1 MDFEASGA
9 EEWALPGYGRPSPQ
23 KNPSETE
30 ALHVQNIASQAEPTP
45 KAEHVRQASVTSKNK
60 NTTVH
65 YPAPARG
72 TAGAYRGRGA
82 SRGKRGSSSP
92 RTHLPGETPS
102 KSQWRNGIQPSGTI
116 KLSHPFREIRDT
128 FCTVARSVS
137 HRRPF
142 GQQGRHDVFDDICR
156 KTGAYIN
163 PPAGN
168 HDVIHLW
175 GASYQV
181 SEATKLIQSIL
192 ARCDTL
198 TMPKKREWT
207 KTSAFSVGK
216 EDLADQ
222 LELEDA
228 LILAY
233 RKAPELEFMF
243 SEKLLFLW
251 PKEGPSMRDALG
263 TDLEALDPVRI
274 RFTCHLF
281 VDNKL
286 PDHICAL
293 GYDQAKTGLL
303 VQLLRNKWA
312 EILAKSLVKSKIYL
326 VEPLESGHGEVSARK
341 EAGFVRPL
349 FRKIP
354 MSKADLD
361 SWPGRAELIR
371 SRNNAHLLKVI
382 DKCLKSVVYVRGHL
396 RMRANIGLFV
406 LDYYRQPSQG
416 KPAWGFE
423 EFREM
428 LFHEN
433 TKGRLIPGLKI
444 NQSVLLPR
452 LLSATSLLEPYDRSL
467 DSLRQPEP
475 AFSVNFEFSGQKNS
489 LLRLEAEFAKCPG
502 ARDYAMTQSRWLKP
516 RKIGQVKDSR
526 SHLQVGII
534 DFERSDWQLE
544 IASLEFYEATA
555 IERALREFSH
565 TIKFKSNDVMGD
577 ISANPVRKVIFHA
590 SAPVSRFIEK
600 TAIRYRLKGTRYIL
614 EIARYDEYTR
624 TSTTDSASLNF
635 AAPFGKPRV
644 SWGASVFDFTWD
656 NLLGKHA
663 NMPVGH
669 AANYDPNLQ
678 TFFPAANESEDKSQG
693 LWEFI
698 DLIKRVA
705 ALLRSGPLRA
715 MSATGSVKAKADGRS
730 ASPASSGNARALD
743 ADLGTLF

>member
-1 MDFEASGA
+1 
-9 EEWALPGYGRPSPQ
+9 
-23 KNPSETE
+23 
-30 ALHVQNIASQAEPTP
+30 
-45 KAEHVRQASVTSKNK
+45 
-60 NTTVH
+60 
-65 YPAPARG
+65 
-72 TAGAYRGRGA
+72 
-82 SRGKRGSSSP
+82 
-92 RTHLPGETPS
+92 
-102 KSQWRNGIQPSGTI
+102 
-116 KLSHPFREIRDT
+116 
-128 FCTVARSVS
+128 
-137 HRRPF
+137 
-142 GQQGRHDVFDDICR
+142 
-156 KTGAYIN
+156 
-163 PPAGN
+163 
-168 HDVIHLW
+168 
-175 GASYQV
+175 
-181 SEATKLIQSIL
+181 
-192 ARCDTL
+192 
-198 TMPKKREWT
+198 
-207 KTSAFSVGK
+207 
-216 EDLADQ
+216 
-222 LELEDA
+222 
-228 LILAY
+228 
-233 RKAPELEFMF
+233 
-243 SEKLLFLW
+243 
-251 PKEGPSMRDALG
+251 MRDALG
-263 TDLEALDPVRI
+263 TDLEALDPIRI

-281 VDNKL
+281 VDKEL

-293 GYDQAKTGLL
+293 GYEQAKIGQL

-312 EILAKSLVKSKIYL
+312 EIMANSLVKSKIYL
-326 VEPLESGHGEVSARK
+326 VEPLGSGHGEVSARK

-349 FRKIP
+349 FRTIP
-354 MSKADLD
+354 MSKADMD

-444 NQSVLLPR
+444 DQSVLLPR
-452 LLSATSLLEPYDRSL
+452 LLSATNLLEPYDRTM
-467 DSLRQPEP
+467 DSLKQPEP

-489 LLRLEAEFAKCPG
+489 LLRLEAEFAKCSG

-516 RKIGQVKDSR
+516 RKLGQVKDSR
-526 SHLQVGII
+526 SPLQVGII

-624 TSTTDSASLNF
+624 TSANDSASLNL

-663 NMPVGH
+663 NMAVGH
-669 AANYDPNLQ
+669 AAKYDPNLQ

-705 ALLRSGPLRA
+705 ALLRSGPPRTLP
-715 MSATGSVKAKADGRS
+715 ATGSVKAKSDDRS
-730 ASPASSGNARALD
+730 TSPASSGNARALD